1 MSAPEPQ
8 PVFRDEVAAGV
19 SLKPQHFEQAMAS
32 RAHEIWFEVHPENYL
47 MQGGPRRRGLRQ
59 IAADRDISFHGV
71 GASLGG
77 PDLPDTDHLKAI
89 RQLVDDIKPVR
100 LSEHAVWSSIDHTYL
115 AELLPLPR
123 TQSVLSNLVAGV
135 DAYQSAMGRTILIEN
150 PTNYLT
156 VHSDM
161 DEADF
166 LLDVSDRTGCGLLLD
181 INNLY
186 LSAHNIGIDP
196 KAYIDA
202 LPPGKVG
209 EIHIAGFDADPQF
222 GNRLL
227 IDTHAS
233 AVADPVWSLLD
244 YALAHL
250 GPKPILI
257 ERDANL
263 PEFSTLE
270 QEVLRAQRM
279 LDRLREPDHA

>member
-1 MSAPEPQ
+1 MSAPEPR
-8 PVFRDEVAAGV
+8 PVSLETVTAGV
-19 SLKPQHFEQAMAS
+19 SLKPQHFEPAMAS
-32 RAHEIWFEVHPENYL
+32 RLNGIWFEVHPENYL
-47 MQGGPRRRGLRQ
+47 MQGGPRRRGLQQ

-77 PDLPDTDHLKAI
+77 PDLPDIGHLKAI
-89 RQLVDDIKPVR
+89 RQLVDEIKPVR
-100 LSEHAVWSSIDHTYL
+100 LSEHAVWSAIDQHYF

-123 TQSVLSNLVAGV
+123 THSIVSNLVACV

-150 PTNYLT
+150 PTNYLN

-166 LLDVSDRTGCGLLLD
+166 LLEVSDRTGCGLLLD

-186 LSAHNIGIDP
+186 LSAHNVGIDP
-196 KAYIDA
+196 KAYIKA
-202 LPPGKVG
+202 LPPDKVG
-209 EIHIAGFDADPQF
+209 ELHIAGFDADPQF

-227 IDTHAS
+227 IDSHAS

-244 YALAHL
+244 YALRHL
-250 GPKPILI
+250 GPKPVLL
-257 ERDANL
+257 ERDVNL
-263 PEFSTLE
+263 PEFPVLE

-279 LDRLREPDHA
+279 LDRLKECDHA

>member
-1 MSAPEPQ
+1 MFAPEPQ
-8 PVFRDEVAAGV
+8 PACHDAVAAGV

-32 RAHEIWFEVHPENYL
+32 RLQEMWFEVHPENYL
-47 MQGGPRRRGLRQ
+47 MQGGPRRLGLRQ

-100 LSEHAVWSSIDHTYL
+100 LSEHAVWSSIDKIYL

-123 TQSVLSNLVAGV
+123 TQSVLLNLVAGV
-135 DAYQSAMGRTILIEN
+135 DAYQSAMGQTILIEN

-156 VHSDM
+156 VHSDL

-186 LSAHNIGIDP
+186 LSAHNVGVDP
-196 KAYIDA
+196 KAYIKA

-209 EIHIAGFDADPQF
+209 EIHIAGFDADPKF
-222 GNRLL
+222 GSRLL
-227 IDTHAS
+227 IDSHAS
-233 AVADPVWSLLD
+233 AVADPVWALLD

-250 GPKPILI
+250 GPKPVLI

-263 PEFSTLE
+263 PEFSILE

>member
-1 MSAPEPQ
+1 MSFPEQRPG
-8 PVFRDEVAAGV
+8 FHDTVAAGV

-32 RAHEIWFEVHPENYL
+32 RLRGIWYEVHPENYL

-59 IAADRDISFHGV
+59 VAADRDISFHGV

-77 PDLPDTDHLKAI
+77 PDLPDADHLKAI
-89 RQLVDDIKPVR
+89 RQLVDDIQPVR
-100 LSEHAVWSSIDHTYL
+100 LSEHAVWSSIDQTYL

-123 TQSVLSNLVAGV
+123 TQPVLLNLVAGV
-135 DAYQSAMGRTILIEN
+135 DVYQSAMGRTILIEN

-166 LLDVSDRTGCGLLLD
+166 LLEVSDRTGCGLLLD

-186 LSAHNIGIDP
+186 LSAHNVGIDP
-196 KAYIDA
+196 KAYIKA
-202 LPPGKVG
+202 LPPKKVG

-222 GNRLL
+222 GHRLL
-227 IDTHAS
+227 IDSHAS

-244 YALAHL
+244 YALTHL
-250 GPKPILI
+250 GPKPVLI

-263 PEFSTLE
+263 PEFSVLE
-270 QEVLRAQRM
+270 QEVHRAQRM
-279 LDRLREPDHA
+279 LDRLRELDHA